1 MPSPDEYTMWLE
13 RAETGE
19 NIDELIKKYN
29 ELMARIKRVDPMTIA
44 DQCDGVYDSEGVPK
58 VMVQFLNSWFSL
70 DLLPYRVRAGHEE
83 FDTLP
88 LKVLALQHLLAA
100 AENEGT
106 AVRIMGEWIDCRSLH
121 DGAFLGAHFSKTTT
135 QKLSLFFSMDKD
147 EKIKRAMAYAGK
159 HVDMGDEGLMFKIF
173 PMLPVVFM
181 NWKEDEE
188 FPSYNKILYD
198 VSASNFMPTHGL
210 VALTEFL
217 IHRLVE

>member
-29 ELMARIKRVDPMTIA
+29 ELIARIKRVDPVTMA
-44 DQCDGVYDSEGVPK
+44 DQCDGAYDSEGVPK
-58 VMVQFLNSWFSL
+58 VIVQFLSSWFSL

-100 AENEGT
+100 TENEGT

-135 QKLSLFFSMDKD
+135 RKLSMFFNMDRD
-147 EKIKRAMAYAGK
+147 EKIKRAMAYGGK
-159 HVDMGDEGLMFKIF
+159 HVEMGDEGLMFKIF

-210 VALTEFL
+210 VALTDFL